1 MKVQYIHT
9 ALAALVLSLVM
20 ADGGSIVNLGY
31 VQYQGITNA
40 SLG

>member
-9 ALAALVLSLVM
+9 ALALVLSLVK
-20 ADGGSIVNLGY
+20 ADGGPIVNLGY